1 MRDGHEKAA
10 GSASGFSVGAGYLGC
25 GFEFFEGDSGGVVDG
40 IGEARFATWAGDGG
54 GDGGELL
61 VGGGAATGQGY
72 GARSG
77 QRWTAGTGGALA

>member
-25 GFEFFEGDSGGVVDG
+25 GFEFFRGDSGGVVDG
-40 IGEARFATWAGDGG
+40 IGQAGLAAWAGDGG

-61 VGGGAATGQGY
+61 VGGGAATGQGD
-72 GARSG
+72 GAG
-77 QRWTAGTGGALA
+77 CVQGWPAGTGRALA